1 MIYYVLVLFC
11 QKTAEIYIPLSLN
24 CKYMMNQNSSGFLS
38 SIPMVTKNLIIINL
52 LFWVASLVLPKV
64 GIDLVQLFGLHF
76 PGVKDF
82 YPFQFVTYM
91 FMHDTHSFAH
101 VFFNMPM
108 ATRLFL
114 QALENIPGEQRQIA
128 AQLGMR
134 GWSFF
139 RFVEWPWLRRQ
150 IAPVAALIF
159 MLCFA
164 SFATVLSLGGGPQA
178 TTIELAI

>member
-91 FMHDTHSFAH
+91 FMHDTPFALAKEWTEYSQTSSC
-101 VFFNMPM
+101 V
-108 ATRLFL
+108 
-114 QALENIPGEQRQIA
+114 IP
-128 AQLGMR
+128 
-134 GWSFF
+134 
-139 RFVEWPWLRRQ
+139 
-150 IAPVAALIF
+150 APIPVT
-159 MLCFA
+159 M
-164 SFATVLSLGGGPQA
+164 
-178 TTIELAI
+178 

>member
-101 VFFNMPM
+101 VFFNMFGVYM
-108 ATRLFL
+108 FGRV
-114 QALENIPGEQRQIA
+114 LENVWGPK
-128 AQLGMR
+128 
-134 GWSFF
+134 
-139 RFVEWPWLRRQ
+139 RFLIFYMGRVSGRVLRRNWFGCIPSIPSQ
-150 IAPVAALIF
+150 VRTGLLWYSWLQEILH
-159 MLCFA
+159 
-164 SFATVLSLGGGPQA
+164 
-178 TTIELAI
+178 

>member
-101 VFFNMPM
+101 VFFNMFGVYM
-108 ATRLFL
+108 FGRV
-114 QALENIPGEQRQIA
+114 LENV
-128 AQLGMR
+128 
-134 GWSFF
+134 WSTIRLYPNISSFSSSKLYS
-139 RFVEWPWLRRQ
+139 RP
-150 IAPVAALIF
+150 PVNSAGINKH
-159 MLCFA
+159 
-164 SFATVLSLGGGPQA
+164 LS
-178 TTIELAI
+178 TE